1 MTADRP
7 RHLGAYG
14 LRILGLPA
22 AARWMQP
29 QSSSAPSLTV
39 EAIQAPPDHS
49 PSVLDETH
57 ADLSL
62 LNGGR
67 LRATRGEPVAR
78 FALPVIPGDAELL
91 HPYLAPA
98 AALAW
103 QWAGKEALHA
113 GAFVGRAGAILLFGE
128 KASGKSSTL
137 AWLAA
142 RHGVTVLAD
151 DLAVIDGDRV
161 LAGPRSIDLRG
172 SSGASELGA
181 TPVRADRHR
190 ASLPSAPGSVA
201 LGGCV
206 GLAWGP
212 RLELEPVAPR
222 RRLEVLAMHRT
233 YAMLPGDPVAL
244 LELAA
249 RPMFTL
255 HRTRGPDALAAAAG
269 LLMDGLE

>member
-7 RHLGAYG
+7 HHLGAYG

-39 EAIQAPPDHS
+39 EAIQAPPDRS
-49 PSVLDETH
+49 PSVLDETR

-67 LRATRGEPVAR
+67 LRANREEPVAR

-142 RHGVTVLAD
+142 HRGVTVLAD

-172 SSGASELGA
+172 SSGAGQLGAGELDAGELGA
-181 TPVRADRHR
+181 TPVRTDRHR
-190 ASLPSAPGSVA
+190 ATLPPAPGSVA

-206 GLAWGP
+206 VLAWGS

-222 RRLEVLAMHRT
+222 RR
-233 YAMLPGDPVAL
+233 
-244 LELAA
+244 
-249 RPMFTL
+249 
-255 HRTRGPDALAAAAG
+255 
-269 LLMDGLE
+269 